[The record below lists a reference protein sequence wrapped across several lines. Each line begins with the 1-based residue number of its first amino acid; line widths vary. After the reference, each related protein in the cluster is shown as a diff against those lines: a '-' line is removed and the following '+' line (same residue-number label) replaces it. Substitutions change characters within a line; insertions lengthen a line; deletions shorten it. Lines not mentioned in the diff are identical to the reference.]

1 MEVQNNMMTLCYTT
15 MWR

>member
-1 MEVQNNMMTLCYTT
+1 MEIQNNMMTLCDTT